1 MKQGPEILLIDF
13 GDDVAEILR
22 GRRYFC
28 ARGTASVKVRTSDPN
43 APFKVISEQSLPP
56 VYEQEVILYDAPKA
70 ATAGAMTE
78 PEVKKIDDAYPFQY
92 SAVEKWVGDGGIVV
106 VFVNSNTGKDE
117 LAWLPVRMNLD
128 SIPSDSKFAAADDK
142 LFGAFA
148 KDFLDVMKFSVKIT
162 DASGAQT
169 IARNLSGDQVACYF
183 TRGKGLIVILPDFE
197 DKAAVLLRLL
207 DKELRDFNGAV
218 FAGHTKTS
226 WLDADTYT
234 FPPYWK
240 QREELAAMRKDFEQ
254 KLKEKEAQMEAA
266 LEERTP
272 FLGLVSASETATGV
286 PPFSQVV
293 AKTMEFLGYDL
304 KEKQVDAARRP
315 KTARGTL
322 LAGKSVDGK
331 AHIVASVI
339 ATPGEPEINDYINLL
354 GAVTDHIRETGD
366 AQARGI
372 ILYNSQLEVPTAER
386 REPFTGNE
394 DILENLKTQNAAVL
408 TGWTLFKLVQ
418 DIKGGSLT
426 KEEARRELEASGLV
440 GHASKSLK
448 GEGEPKAGAA
458 APAVTIPQVKPAAP
472 PPEPVRKVEP
482 IRIETPPPEPVKAPE
497 PPKVEEKPPEPPAV
511 ELKPPAAA
519 APAPE
524 PPRAEPVAP
533 PAPKLDIKPPEPI
546 KIDIPKPAAPAPEAP
561 KVEPPVIEVKPPE
574 APKVEPPVIEVKP
587 PEAPKVE
594 PPKIE
599 IKPPEPPKIEVK
611 PPEAPK
617 VEPPKVEV
625 KPAEPPKAE
634 PPKIEWKTPEA
645 PAAAAPT
652 TPMPA
657 AAPKAP
663 EPVRAEAPKPA
674 EEKKEPPKDQP
685 PKGKMDYN
693 KVVRKLLKWE

>member
-28 ARGTASVKVRTSDPN
+28 ARGTASVKVRTKDPN

-56 VYEQEVILYDAPKA
+56 VYEQEIILYDAPKVA
-70 ATAGAMTE
+70 EAGAMSE

-92 SAVEKWVGDGGIVV
+92 SAVEKWVGDGGIIV
-106 VFVNSNTGKDE
+106 VFVNSATGKDE
-117 LAWLPVRMNLD
+117 LAWLPVRMNLET
-128 SIPSDSKFAAADDK
+128 IPSDSKFAAAEDK

-148 KDFLDVMKFSVKIT
+148 KDLLDSMKFSVKIT
-162 DASGAQT
+162 DASGAQA
-169 IARNLSGDQVACYF
+169 IARNLSGDPVACYF
-183 TRGKGLIVILPDFE
+183 TRGKGLIAILPDVE

-218 FAGHTKTS
+218 FAGHSKTS

-240 QREELAAMRKDFEQ
+240 QREELAAMRKDFEN
-254 KLKEKEAQMEAA
+254 KLKDKEAQMETA

-272 FLGLVSASETATGV
+272 FLGLVSASETGNGV

-304 KEKQVDAARRP
+304 KEKQVDPARRP

-331 AHIVASVI
+331 AHLVASVI

-354 GAVTDHIRETGD
+354 GAVTDYIRETGD
-366 AQARGI
+366 AQAKGVI
-372 ILYNSQLEVPTAER
+372 IYNSQLEVPTAER

-394 DILENLKTQNAAVL
+394 DILENLKTQNAGVL
-408 TGWTLFKLVQ
+408 TGWTLFKMVQ

-426 KEEARRELEASGLV
+426 KEEARRELEASGLI

-458 APAVTIPQVKPAAP
+458 GPAVTVPQVKPAAP
-472 PPEPVRKVEP
+472 PVEPVRKIEP
-482 IRIETPPPEPVKAPE
+482 IRIETPPPAPVKPPE
-497 PPKVEEKPPEPPAV
+497 APKVEVKPPEP
-511 ELKPPAAA
+511 
-519 APAPE
+519 APPE
-524 PPRAEPVAP
+524 PKIEPVAP
-533 PAPKLDIKPPEPI
+533 AAPKLDIKPPEPI
-546 KIDIPKPAAPAPEAP
+546 KVDIPKPAAPAPEP
-561 KVEPPVIEVKPPE
+561 VKVEPPV
-574 APKVEPPVIEVKP
+574 
-587 PEAPKVE
+587 
-594 PPKIE
+594 IE

-634 PPKIEWKTPEA
+634 PPKIEVKPPVA

-652 TPMPA
+652 TPIPVA
-657 AAPKAP
+657 EPKAP

-674 EEKKEPPKDQP
+674 EEKKEPPKEQP
-685 PKGKMDYN
+685 PKKEGKMDYN